1 MRRANRG
8 VNNLSQP
15 RGLQHPATAR
25 KLRGS
30 PEETGNQARQERNG
44 LPRFSCT
51 ARPRTPSRTVGRV
64 AQAHGRSAVCC
75 GACGGGFRSRL
86 LATAP
91 RSCPTGKFPRP
102 DSYGA
107 ATVSGRAR
115 IQPSRCGA
123 PGEMNLQARGR
134 PPTCPAPVRQP
145 AGPERSACPTK
156 PGRLADA
163 SGVARGS
170 LVRFVP
176 IRLLARAALCAH
188 GPRSNF
194 GDTRTRCLL
203 VVVVSDRSQSVS
215 GSNNVDSF
223 RLFAHAESVR
233 PICGRAQ
240 SPAAQKRG

>member
-8 VNNLSQP
+8 VKNLSQP

-51 ARPRTPSRTVGRV
+51 ARPHTPSRTVGRV
-64 AQAHGRSAVCC
+64 AQAHGRSAVCR
-75 GACGGGFRSRL
+75 GACGRGFRSRL

-107 ATVSGRAR
+107 ATVSDRAR

-123 PGEMNLQARGR
+123 PGEVNLQARTLLLRVQLQPDNSPGVGDQQAQPR
-134 PPTCPAPVRQP
+134 HITSPPLPALR
-145 AGPERSACPTK
+145 
-156 PGRLADA
+156 ADL
-163 SGVARGS
+163 SS
-170 LVRFVP
+170 
-176 IRLLARAALCAH
+176 
-188 GPRSNF
+188 
-194 GDTRTRCLL
+194 
-203 VVVVSDRSQSVS
+203 
-215 GSNNVDSF
+215 DSF
-223 RLFAHAESVR
+223 RFAFSLAPLYALMGLVAILVIRVHDAS
-233 PICGRAQ
+233 
-240 SPAAQKRG
+240 